1 MIMRNIKHATLPL
14 SRVLAAT
21 FAVALTFVLPVAQAH
36 DAGEET
42 ITPVMKQDIPQNA
55 GDHVLLATV
64 SYAPGQASK
73 AHLHVGPIFAY
84 VLEGHVTSQLG
95 DGPLKTYGPGESW
108 YEAPGTHHTVSRNAS
123 DTETAKLLVF
133 AIVDGANPIKQPLP
147 AQ

>member
-1 MIMRNIKHATLPL
+1 MLNVKHATLSL

-21 FAVALTFVLPVAQAH
+21 FAVTLTFVLPVAYAH

-42 ITPVMKQDIPQNA
+42 VTPVMKQDIPKNA

-64 SYAPGQASK
+64 NYAPGQASK
-73 AHLHVGPIFAY
+73 AHLHIGPIFAY
-84 VLEGHVTSQLG
+84 VLVGRITSQLG

-123 DTETAKLLVF
+123 DTESAKLLVF
-133 AIVDGANPIKQPLP
+133 AIVDGANPIKQPMP
-147 AQ
+147 AH